1 MMAHLRCKVRISNLF
16 TRWHCTNNPLLVA
29 RQNYVVYRRFLVTL
43 LEGRGKLSIINISHA
58 QSSLIY
64 MKMGMLMTS
73 QFFILQT
80 KQVLGYCFYT
90 VSQLRQGVG
99 QQPLLQG
106 EDWEVMKSIS
116 ELQF

>member
-1 MMAHLRCKVRISNLF
+1 
-16 TRWHCTNNPLLVA
+16 
-29 RQNYVVYRRFLVTL
+29 
-43 LEGRGKLSIINISHA
+43 
-58 QSSLIY
+58 

-106 EDWEVMKSIS
+106 EVWGVMKSIS
-116 ELQF
+116 ELQL